1 MAKEAE
7 EIKSSFAD
15 SFEEPDLFGSF
26 RFKVDSKGRI
36 ALPSKFRKVLSKDLI
51 VSRELTDKCLYVFEP
66 SSFNTWVY
74 RLFEGKFGGYDP
86 TKPEHVMLRTRLKSN
101 ANDVEMDS
109 SGRIVVK
116 PELREAVGIDK
127 EVVLVGNTGY
137 FEIWDAEAY
146 DATIGS
152 IDLGMFYSE

>member
-1 MAKEAE
+1 MTKETKE
-7 EIKSSFAD
+7 TFDKAD
-15 SFEEPDLFGSF
+15 SLAEPDLFGSY

-36 ALPSKFRKVLSKDLI
+36 ALPAKFRKVLSKDLI

-66 SSFNTWVY
+66 TSFNNWVTQ
-74 RLFEGKFGGYDP
+74 LFEGKFGGFDP
-86 TKPEHVMLRTRLKSN
+86 TNRQHVMLRSRLKSN

-116 PELREAVGIDK
+116 PELRESVGISK

-137 FEIWDAEAY
+137 FEIWDASAY
-146 DATIGS
+146 DAEIAS
-152 IDLGMFYSE
+152 IDLGMFYSD